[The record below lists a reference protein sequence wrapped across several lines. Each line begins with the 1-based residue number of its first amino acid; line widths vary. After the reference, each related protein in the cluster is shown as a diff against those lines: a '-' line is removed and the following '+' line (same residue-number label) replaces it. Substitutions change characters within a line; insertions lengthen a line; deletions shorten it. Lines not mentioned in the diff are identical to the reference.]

1 MTVGELIDIL
11 KTFKQ
16 DNEVYYADSEYV
28 GFVLDAV
35 KVVELKEPASYYFNN
50 SNKVTKVTEGV
61 VIY

>member
-1 MTVGELIDIL
+1 MTVSKLIDIL

-28 GFVLDAV
+28 GFALDVV
-35 KVVELKEPASYYFNN
+35 KVIELKEPLSYYSNN
-50 SNKVTKVTEGV
+50 GNEVINVTEGV